1 MLRLGFDAKRVFT
14 NFTGLGNYS
23 RTLLRNL
30 SYYYPDFAYFLYT
43 PTIVRNS
50 ETKIFLNSPLFSVHY
65 PSQIERP
72 FWRNYRLRRIT
83 RKHKI
88 DLFHGLANE
97 LPYALEGTPCCK
109 VVTIHDLA
117 FKRHPEFLS
126 FTERMLTERKVHY
139 AIRHADHI
147 VVPSR
152 STRTDIMDYFK
163 VPEDDISIIYQSC
176 NERFLQE
183 KSEALQEEIRERY
196 HLPEKYLLY
205 VGALTRRKNL
215 MSILRMMQQLP
226 TSHQLPLVVVGHGRK
241 YYKTVLQFI
250 QANRLSQR
258 VQFISPHFDDLPGI
272 FQRAA
277 VFVYPSLYEGFGIP
291 VLEALYSKTPV
302 VASNRSSLPE
312 VAGPGALLVDP
323 EDTSAMSEAVQRF
336 LDDDAYRQE
345 MVEKGYAFAQQF
357 RGGPVSEQM
366 VDLYRDL
373 LGADDLEGPEW

>member
-30 SYYYPDFAYFLYT
+30 SYYYPDFAYFLYA
-43 PTIVRNS
+43 PAIVRNS
-50 ETKIFLNSPLFSVHY
+50 ETRLFLNSPLFSVHY
-65 PSQIERP
+65 PSSIERP
-72 FWRNYRLRRIT
+72 FWRNYRLQRLT
-83 RKHKI
+83 NKHKI

-97 LPYALEGTPCCK
+97 LPSALEKSACCK

-117 FKRHPEFLS
+117 YKRHPEFLS
-126 FTERMLTERKVHY
+126 FPDRMLLERRVNY
-139 AIRHADHI
+139 AIRHADHL
-147 VVPSR
+147 VVPSH
-152 STRTDIMDYFK
+152 STQMDIMEYFN
-163 VPEDDISIIYQSC
+163 VSEENISVIYQSC

-183 KSEALQEEIRERY
+183 KSVALLEEIRIRY
-196 HLPEKYLLY
+196 RLPDQYLLY

-215 MSILRMMQQLP
+215 MSILRMLKQLP
-226 TSHQLPLVVVGHGRK
+226 AAYQLPLVVVGNGRQ
-241 YYKTVLQFI
+241 YYKKVLRFI
-250 QANRLSQR
+250 QANQLSQR
-258 VQFISPHFDDLPGI
+258 VQFISPHFDDLPAI

-302 VASNRSSLPE
+302 VISNRSSLPE
-312 VAGPGALLVDP
+312 VAGPGAQLVDP
-323 EDTSAMSEAVQRF
+323 EDTDALANAVKRL
-336 LDDDAYRQE
+336 LDDEDYAHE
-345 MVEKGYAFAQQF
+345 MVEKGYAFAQRF
-357 RGGPVSEQM
+357 RGEPVSEQL

>member
-43 PTIVRNS
+43 PAVVRNS
-50 ETKIFLNSPLFSVHY
+50 ETKNFLNSPLFSVHY
-65 PSQIERP
+65 PSRIERP
-72 FWRNYRLRRIT
+72 FWRNYRLQRMT

-97 LPYALEGTPCCK
+97 LPTALQGTPCCK

-117 FKRHPEFLS
+117 YKRQPEFLS
-126 FTERMLTERKVHY
+126 FPQRMLTERRVNY
-139 AIRHADHI
+139 AIRHADHL
-147 VVPSR
+147 VVPSH
-152 STRTDIMDYFK
+152 STKADIMDYFN
-163 VPEDDISIIYQSC
+163 VTEDNISVIYQSC

-183 KSEALQEEIRERY
+183 KSEALLEDIRARY
-196 HLPEKYLLY
+196 RLPEQYLLY
-205 VGALTRRKNL
+205 VGALTARKNL
-215 MSILRMMQQLP
+215 LAILEMMRELP
-226 TSHQLPLVVVGHGRK
+226 PTYDLPLVVVGHGRR
-241 YYKTVLQFI
+241 YYKRVQRFLQTH
-250 QANRLSQR
+250 RLSNR
-258 VQFISPHFDDLPGI
+258 VQFIAPDFDDLPGI

-302 VASNRSSLPE
+302 VTSNRSSLPE

-323 EDTSAMSEAVQRF
+323 EDTTALSQAVQRF
-336 LDDDAYRQE
+336 LDDDAYREE
-345 MVEKGYAFAQQF
+345 MVDKGYAFAQQF
-357 RGGPVSEQM
+357 RGEPVSEQM
-366 VDLYRDL
+366 VDLYRNL

>member
-43 PTIVRNS
+43 PAIIRNS
-50 ETKIFLNSPLFSVHY
+50 ETKLFLNSPLFSVHH
-65 PSQIERP
+65 PTQLERS
-72 FWRNYRLRRIT
+72 FWRSYLLKRIT
-83 RKHKI
+83 RRHKI

-97 LPYALEGTPCCK
+97 LPPALVNSSCCK

-117 FKRHPEFLS
+117 YQRHPEFLS
-126 FTERMLTERKVHY
+126 FPRRLLLEQRVSY
-139 AIRHADHI
+139 AIRHADHL

-152 STRTDIMDYFK
+152 STQVDIMDYFN
-163 VPEDDISIIYQSC
+163 VSEENISIVYQSC

-183 KSEALQEEIRERY
+183 KSNALLEEIRLRY
-196 HLPEKYLLY
+196 RLPQQYLLY
-205 VGALTRRKNL
+205 VGAITKRKNL
-215 MSILRMMQQLP
+215 MSILQMMKQLP
-226 TSHQLPLVVVGHGRK
+226 PSYDLPLVVVGHGRA
-241 YYKTVLQFI
+241 YYKKVLQFI
-250 QANRLSQR
+250 QSHHLGNR
-258 VQFISPHFDDLPGI
+258 VQFISPQFDDLPGI

-302 VASNRSSLPE
+302 VTSNRSSLPE

-323 EDTSAMSEAVQRF
+323 EDTEALSAAVQQV
-336 LDDDAYRQE
+336 LDDETFRKE
-345 MVEKGYAFAQQF
+345 MVEQGYTFAQRF
-357 RGGPVSEQM
+357 RGEPVTEHM
-366 VDLYRDL
+366 VDLYRNL